1 MHRSG
6 AELVRYALEQLNT
19 QQTFGVVGDSNRAI
33 YNELQNS
40 SIDTHLVNQEISAAF
55 MADAISRTTQGEA
68 VGTMLITAEAIIN
81 QGIAEAFIA
90 GVPMLIIA
98 GAAVSQYGPLDQQQ
112 LLKPLT
118 KARFRI
124 SRTQDIVGSL
134 FEAHQIATSGKPGPV
149 YLEIP
154 AALQLQAEE
163 VEEPLPLHLCAA
175 NQPELDLQQIDA
187 TAQALLKADNPALFA
202 GWAAVSAQTD
212 LVALA
217 DRLAAPLCTSLQ
229 GTSAFPAR
237 HSLHAGLA
245 VNPSAQRLLKDCD
258 QLLAI
263 GIDQQDLDWAELPDN
278 IIQLAP
284 QAIPALLYQLNEIQA
299 NGKLFNAREKAVAK
313 TIAKYKT
320 QLSEDWLEHNSKGRV
335 NPAVFF
341 QALSK
346 ALDSSA
352 IVVTGQGTHRAL
364 AAELLPINRP
374 QGFICPSSFNAMGYC
389 VPAVNAIKMANPE
402 KQVVGIVGDGAMMIN
417 GMEIQT
423 AVRQKLGTLYCLF
436 NNSQRSTNKNTAHMN
451 WGAFA
456 DALECGYFPISNNQ
470 GMDTIMRRALETTAQ
485 GQPVILEVSIDYSRK
500 TYYAQ
505 HQEKVR
511 QASLPSRDRLGDVK
525 RAIVRK
531 IMPSDSIH

>member
-19 QQTFGVVGDSNRAI
+19 QQTFCVVGDSNRAI

-55 MADAISRTTQGEA
+55 MADAISRTTQCEA

-124 SRTQDIVGSL
+124 SRTQDIVGSM
-134 FEAHQIATSGKPGPV
+134 FEAHQIATSGKPGQV

-163 VEEPLPLHLCAA
+163 LEEPLPLHLCAA

-187 TAQALLKADNPALFA
+187 AAQALLKADNPALFA

-217 DRLAAPLCTSLQ
+217 DLLAAPLCTSLQ
-229 GTSAFPAR
+229 CTSAFPAK

-245 VNPSAQRLLKDCD
+245 VNPSAQRLLKYCD

-263 GIDQQDLDWAELPDN
+263 GIDQQDLDWA
-278 IIQLAP
+278 
-284 QAIPALLYQLNEIQA
+284 
-299 NGKLFNAREKAVAK
+299 
-313 TIAKYKT
+313 
-320 QLSEDWLEHNSKGRV
+320 
-335 NPAVFF
+335 
-341 QALSK
+341 
-346 ALDSSA
+346 
-352 IVVTGQGTHRAL
+352 
-364 AAELLPINRP
+364 
-374 QGFICPSSFNAMGYC
+374 
-389 VPAVNAIKMANPE
+389 
-402 KQVVGIVGDGAMMIN
+402 
-417 GMEIQT
+417 
-423 AVRQKLGTLYCLF
+423 
-436 NNSQRSTNKNTAHMN
+436 
-451 WGAFA
+451 
-456 DALECGYFPISNNQ
+456 
-470 GMDTIMRRALETTAQ
+470 
-485 GQPVILEVSIDYSRK
+485 
-500 TYYAQ
+500 
-505 HQEKVR
+505 
-511 QASLPSRDRLGDVK
+511 
-525 RAIVRK
+525 
-531 IMPSDSIH
+531 

>member
-55 MADAISRTTQGEA
+55 MADAISRTTPGEA

-163 VEEPLPLHLCAA
+163 LEEPLPLHLCAA

-187 TAQALLKADNPALFA
+187 AAQALLKADNPALFA

-229 GTSAFPAR
+229 GTSAFPAK

-436 NNSQRSTNKNTAHMN
+436 NNSQRSTNKNTTHMN

-456 DALECGYFPISNNQ
+456 DALECGYFPITNNQ

-531 IMPSDSIH
+531 IMGAKSD